1 MDTIYF
7 KYLQQNLN
15 RIIYNKVWRKIKNAK
30 KYQVQYSLS
39 KKFKKGKKYGT
50 KTVTTANIKITIKK
64 LNKKTY
70 YVRIRG
76 INGKNIGKWSKVK
89 KITMKK

>member
-1 MDTIYF
+1 MISPSKSTILP
-7 KYLQQNLN
+7 K
-15 RIIYNKVWRKIKNAK
+15 
-30 KYQVQYSLS
+30 
-39 KKFKKGKKYGT
+39 
-50 KTVTTANIKITIKK
+50 NIKITIKK

>member
-1 MDTIYF
+1 MWKRDT
-7 KYLQQNLN
+7 K
-15 RIIYNKVWRKIKNAK
+15 ATG
-30 KYQVQYSLS
+30 YQVVIAQN